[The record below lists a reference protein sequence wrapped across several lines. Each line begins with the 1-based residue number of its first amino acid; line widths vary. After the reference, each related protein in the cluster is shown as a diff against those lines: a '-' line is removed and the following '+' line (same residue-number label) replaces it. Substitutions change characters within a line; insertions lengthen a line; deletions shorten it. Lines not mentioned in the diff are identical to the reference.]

1 MKWIRLW
8 AAAALIGGSSMG
20 APASAQDM
28 SFGLEETGQAEAPTK
43 LGKPSK
49 ELADALSAFEAKKYA
64 EAAIGFE
71 RVAAGKSKDGRGNRN
86 RAQFLLGQ
94 SLYKMR
100 YYQSALTVFDDIS
113 AQGPRHL
120 FFGDTLE
127 WLGMLASKLP
137 EASGIIEK
145 VGRYGIGALEEFKE
159 KDRDLYNE
167 LLYLMG
173 RHLYAQASFRQAID
187 VFQEVDPNAKQYAY
201 AKFFE
206 GISFVRMRQ
215 ARPAIASFRAIL
227 EAIDSG
233 NVRGVDEDRM
243 RNLAWISLARV
254 YYTAANQG
262 TGAQIDGTLLG
273 QSVES
278 WTRVE
283 QSSEYWLDSLF
294 ESSWAFFLAD
304 EYSRALGNV
313 HTLYSPY
320 FENAFYPE
328 ALVLKAVT
336 FFVNC
341 QVDNAEATVAQFHD
355 RYDPVKQELDAV
367 LRKHQDNA
375 AFFELLKE
383 VRNNQADL
391 SLRVRP
397 IVATALSDRT
407 VLQHLEYVEILDKE
421 EAQLMKSSESFRAS
435 PVGGKILEDV
445 AIAKSFAVDQAGD
458 LARGRYNRLIRE
470 LQDLSNQVDT
480 VELEIAT
487 FRRGQIDQELQQ
499 QMSLAKQS
507 KGGDVNVDEEH
518 QLWPFDGE
526 WWRDELG
533 FYRQQVTNLCTR

>member
-1 MKWIRLW
+1 MKSIRLW
-8 AAAALIGGSSMG
+8 AAPVLIWTAFIG
-20 APASAQDM
+20 ARASAQDM
-28 SFGLEETGQAEAPTK
+28 SFGLEETGQSEAPVK

-49 ELADALSAFEAKKYA
+49 QLAEALSAFEAERY
-64 EAAIGFE
+64 EDAAMGFE
-71 RVAAGKSKDGRGNRN
+71 LVASGKSKDDRGNRN
-86 RAQFLLGQ
+86 KAQFMLGQ
-94 SLYKMR
+94 ALYRMR

-113 AQGPRHL
+113 SQGPRHV
-120 FFGDTLE
+120 FFGETLQ

-145 VGRYGIGALEEFKE
+145 VGRYGIGALEEFRE
-159 KDRDLYNE
+159 KDPALYNQ

-173 RHLYAQASFRQAID
+173 RHLYAQGSFREAID
-187 VFQEVDPNAKQYAY
+187 VFQEVDPKSKDYTY

-215 ARPAIASFRAIL
+215 ARPATASFRSIL
-227 EAIDSG
+227 EAIDAG
-233 NVRGVDEDRM
+233 DVKGVDKERM
-243 RNLAWISLARV
+243 RNLAWVSLARV
-254 YYTAANQG
+254 YYTAANQ
-262 TGAQIDGTLLG
+262 AQGGEIDGTLLG

-278 WTRVE
+278 WTKVE

-313 HTLYSPY
+313 HTLNSPY
-320 FENAFYPE
+320 FEDAFYPE

-367 LRKHQDNA
+367 LKKHQDNA
-375 AFFELLKE
+375 AFFEFLKK
-383 VRNNQADL
+383 VRNDEAEL
-391 SLRVRP
+391 SPRVRP
-397 IVATALSDRT
+397 IVKSALSDRT
-407 VLQHLEYVEILDKE
+407 VLQHLEYVAILDKE
-421 EAQLMKSSESFRAS
+421 EARLGKSSEKFQGS
-435 PVGGKILEDV
+435 PVGGKVLEDV
-445 AIAKSFAVDQAGD
+445 ALARSFAVDQAGD

-470 LQDLSNQVDT
+470 LQDLGNQVDT

>member
-1 MKWIRLW
+1 MKSIRFLAAPMLVGAL
-8 AAAALIGGSSMG
+8 AAATAAG
-20 APASAQDM
+20 AQDM
-28 SFGLEETGQAEAPTK
+28 SFGLEETGQSGAPVK
-43 LGKPSK
+43 LGKPSAQ
-49 ELADALSAFEAKKYA
+49 LAEALTAFESKRYEA
-64 EAAIGFE
+64 AAIGFE
-71 RVAAGKSKDGRGNRN
+71 QVASGKSKDGRGNRQ

-94 SLYKMR
+94 TFYKMR
-100 YYQSALTVFDDIS
+100 YYQSALNVFDEIS
-113 AQGPRHL
+113 AMGPAHL

-127 WLGMLASKLP
+127 WLGLLASKLP
-137 EASGIIEK
+137 ESSGIIEK
-145 VGRYGIGALEEFKE
+145 VGRYGIGALDEFKE
-159 KDRDLYNE
+159 KDPKLYNQ

-187 VFQEVDPNAKQYAY
+187 VFQEVAPNSAQYTY

-215 ARPAIASFRAIL
+215 ARPAIASFRSIL
-227 EAIDSG
+227 EALDAG
-233 NVRGVDEDRM
+233 DVKGVDKERM

-262 TGAQIDGTLLG
+262 KGGQIDGTLLG

-278 WTRVE
+278 WTKVE
-283 QSSEYWLDSLF
+283 QASEYWLDSLF

-320 FENAFYPE
+320 FQDSFYPE

-367 LRKHQDNA
+367 LQKNQDNA
-375 AFFELLKE
+375 DFFEFLQR
-383 VRNNQADL
+383 VQANEDDL
-391 SLRVRP
+391 SPRVRP
-397 IVATALSDRT
+397 IVSTALSDRT
-407 VLQHLEYVEILDKE
+407 VLQHLEYVSILDRE
-421 EAQLMKSSESFRAS
+421 EARLGKSSEEFQGA
-435 PVGGKILEDV
+435 PVGAKVLEDV
-445 AIAKSFAVDQAGD
+445 ALARSFAVDQAGD
-458 LARGRYNRLIRE
+458 LARGRYKRLIRE
-470 LQDLSNQVDT
+470 LKDLSNQVDT

-507 KGGDVNVDEEH
+507 RGGDVNVDEEH

>member
-1 MKWIRLW
+1 MKWIRFW
-8 AAAALIGGSSMG
+8 AVPVLICGLAVSMSAA
-20 APASAQDM
+20 AQDM
-28 SFGLEETGQAEAPTK
+28 SFGLEETGQSRAPVK

-49 ELADALSAFEAKKYA
+49 RLAEALSAFESKKYA
-64 EAAIGFE
+64 DAAMGFE
-71 RVAAGKSKDGRGNRN
+71 RVSAGKSRDGKGNRQ

-94 SLYKMR
+94 TLYRMG

-113 AQGPRHL
+113 AQGPGHIY
-120 FFGDTLE
+120 FSETLE
-127 WLGMLASKLP
+127 WLGLLASKLP
-137 EASGIIEK
+137 ESSGIIEK

-159 KDRDLYNE
+159 KDAGLYNQ

-187 VFQEVDPNAKQYAY
+187 VFQEVDPRSAQYTY

-206 GISFVRMRQ
+206 GISFIRMRK
-215 ARPAIASFRAIL
+215 ARPAIASFRSIL
-227 EAIDSG
+227 EAIDAG
-233 NVRGVDEDRM
+233 DVKGVDEDRM
-243 RNLAWISLARV
+243 ENLAWISLARV

-262 TGAQIDGTLLG
+262 GQIDGTLLG

-278 WTRVE
+278 WTKVE
-283 QSSEYWLDSLF
+283 QASEYWLDSLF

-320 FENAFYPE
+320 FEDSFYPE

-341 QVDNAEATVAQFHD
+341 QVDNAEATVAQFHSN
-355 RYDPVKQELDAV
+355 YDPVKQELDAV

-375 AFFELLKE
+375 DFFEFLKK
-383 VRNNQADL
+383 VRSGKAEL
-391 SLRVRP
+391 SPRVRP
-397 IVATALSDRT
+397 IVSTALSDRT
-407 VLQHLEYVEILDKE
+407 VLQHLEYVAILDKE
-421 EAQLMKSSESFRAS
+421 EAQLGKSGDEFQGS
-435 PVGGKILEDV
+435 PIGEKILEDV
-445 AIAKSFAVDQAGD
+445 ALARAFAVDQAGD
-458 LARGRYNRLIRE
+458 LARGRYKRLIRE
-470 LQDLSNQVDT
+470 LRDLSNQVDT

-507 KGGDVNVDEEH
+507 RGGDVNVDEEH
-518 QLWPFDGE
+518 QLWPFNGE

>member
-1 MKWIRLW
+1 MKWIRFW
-8 AAAALIGGSSMG
+8 AVPVLICGLAVSMSAA
-20 APASAQDM
+20 AQDM
-28 SFGLEETGQAEAPTK
+28 SFGLEETGQSRAPVK

-49 ELADALSAFEAKKYA
+49 RLAEALSAFESKKYA
-64 EAAIGFE
+64 DAAMGFE
-71 RVAAGKSKDGRGNRN
+71 RVSAGKSRDGKGNRQ

-94 SLYKMR
+94 TLYRMG

-113 AQGPRHL
+113 AQGPGHIY
-120 FFGDTLE
+120 FSETLE
-127 WLGMLASKLP
+127 WLGLLASKLP
-137 EASGIIEK
+137 ESSGIIEK

-159 KDRDLYNE
+159 KDAGLYNQ

-187 VFQEVDPNAKQYAY
+187 VFQEVDPRSAQYTY

-206 GISFVRMRQ
+206 GISFIRMRK
-215 ARPAIASFRAIL
+215 ARPAIASFRSIL
-227 EAIDSG
+227 EAIDAG
-233 NVRGVDEDRM
+233 DVKGVDEDRM
-243 RNLAWISLARV
+243 ENLAWISLARV

-262 TGAQIDGTLLG
+262 GQIDGTLLG

-278 WTRVE
+278 WTKVE
-283 QSSEYWLDSLF
+283 QASEYWLDSLF

-320 FENAFYPE
+320 FEDSFYPE

-341 QVDNAEATVAQFHD
+341 QVDNAEATVAHFHSS
-355 RYDPVKQELDAV
+355 YDPVKQELDAV

-375 AFFELLKE
+375 DFFEFLKK
-383 VRNNQADL
+383 VRNGEAEL
-391 SLRVRP
+391 SPRVRP

-407 VLQHLEYVEILDKE
+407 VLQHLEYVAILDKE
-421 EAQLMKSSESFRAS
+421 EAQLGKSGDEFQGS
-435 PVGGKILEDV
+435 PIGEKILEDV
-445 AIAKSFAVDQAGD
+445 ALARAFAVDQAGD
-458 LARGRYNRLIRE
+458 LARGRYKRLIRE
-470 LQDLSNQVDT
+470 LRDLSNQVDT

-507 KGGDVNVDEEH
+507 RGGDVNVDEEH
-518 QLWPFDGE
+518 QLWPFNGE

>member
-1 MKWIRLW
+1 MKWIRFW
-8 AAAALIGGSSMG
+8 AVPVLICGLAVSMSAA
-20 APASAQDM
+20 AQDM
-28 SFGLEETGQAEAPTK
+28 SFGLEETGQSRAPVK

-49 ELADALSAFEAKKYA
+49 RLAEALSAFESKKYA
-64 EAAIGFE
+64 DAAMGFE
-71 RVAAGKSKDGRGNRN
+71 RVSAGKSRDGKGNRQ

-94 SLYKMR
+94 TLYRMG

-113 AQGPRHL
+113 AQGPGHL
-120 FFGDTLE
+120 YFSETLE
-127 WLGMLASKLP
+127 WLGLLASKLP
-137 EASGIIEK
+137 ESSGIIDK

-159 KDRDLYNE
+159 KNAGLYNQ

-187 VFQEVDPNAKQYAY
+187 VFQEVDPRSAQYTY

-206 GISFVRMRQ
+206 GISFIRMRK
-215 ARPAIASFRAIL
+215 ARPAIASFRSIL
-227 EAIDSG
+227 EAIDAG
-233 NVRGVDEDRM
+233 DVKGVDEDRM
-243 RNLAWISLARV
+243 ENLAWISLARV

-262 TGAQIDGTLLG
+262 GQIDGTLLG

-278 WTRVE
+278 WTKVE
-283 QSSEYWLDSLF
+283 QASEYWLDSLF

-320 FENAFYPE
+320 FEDSFYPE

-341 QVDNAEATVAQFHD
+341 QVDNAEATVAQFHSS
-355 RYDPVKQELDAV
+355 YDPVKQELDAV
-367 LRKHQDNA
+367 LGKHQDNA
-375 AFFELLKE
+375 DFFQFLKKVQHGE
-383 VRNNQADL
+383 ADL
-391 SLRVRP
+391 SPRVRP

-407 VLQHLEYVEILDKE
+407 VLQHLEYVAILDKE
-421 EAQLMKSSESFRAS
+421 EARLGKSGDEFQGS
-435 PVGGKILEDV
+435 PIGEKILEDV
-445 AIAKSFAVDQAGD
+445 ALARAFAVDQAGD
-458 LARGRYNRLIRE
+458 LARGRYKRLIRE
-470 LQDLSNQVDT
+470 LRDLSNQVDT

-507 KGGDVNVDEEH
+507 RGGDVNVDEEH
-518 QLWPFDGE
+518 QLWPFNGE